1 MTPVS
6 FDVAI
11 VGGGPGGAA
20 TALSLR
26 ARAPALSVVLIEA
39 SHYEAVRI
47 GETLPPPVRSL
58 LAPLGVWDAFQAQ
71 GHREVYGTTAAWGSA
86 ALLDNDFIYMPANT
100 GWHLDRAAFDAM
112 LARAA
117 QEQGATLLLDTR
129 VSDSKRTG
137 NEWQLTLSTGQG
149 LAARFLVDAT
159 GGAAALARR
168 CGARFVEADNLV
180 GIAGF
185 FQGCDGNPSTLVE
198 AFEDGWWYT
207 AGLSDGRRIVACM
220 TDVDLVKR
228 MKLHDPQEWQR
239 ALGTMANIAATVE
252 RGRFTGQ
259 LAVRPAS
266 SRRLEPAAGRDWLA
280 VGDSASRFDPLSSQ
294 GIFKALRSGIFASY
308 AIGDLLTRHDESGLE
323 RYRRFVLD
331 EFKSYAEVRTKYY
344 REEQRWPESEF
355 WLRRH
360 EAQAIGKPHRQSEP
374 VFRHDA
380 ARRYKSSPA

>member
-1 MTPVS
+1 MTGVTPSS

-26 ARAPALSVVLIEA
+26 AHAPALSVVLIEA

-47 GETLPPPVRSL
+47 GETLPPPVQTL
-58 LAPLGVWDAFQAQ
+58 LAHLGVWDAFQAQ
-71 GHREVYGTTAAWGSA
+71 GHREVYGTSAAWGSA
-86 ALLDNDFIYMPANT
+86 TPLDNDFIYMPANT

-112 LARAA
+112 LASSAHR
-117 QEQGATLLLDTR
+117 QGATLLLDTR
-129 VSDSKRTG
+129 VCGSKRAG
-137 NEWQLTLSTGQG
+137 NKWRLTLSTGQD

-159 GGAAALARR
+159 GGAAALARG
-168 CGARFVEADNLV
+168 CGARFVAVDNLV
-180 GIAGF
+180 GIAGC
-185 FQGCDGNPSTLVE
+185 FQGCDGNPSTLIE

-207 AGLSDGRRIVACM
+207 AGLPDGQRIVACM
-220 TDVDLVKR
+220 TDADLVKR
-228 MKLHDPQEWQR
+228 MSLQDPQAWR
-239 ALGTMANIAATVE
+239 RKLDTMANIAATVQQ
-252 RGRFTGQ
+252 GRLSGPI
-259 LAVRPAS
+259 AVRPAS

-294 GIFKALRSGIFASY
+294 GIFKALRSGIFAAY
-308 AIGDLLTRHDESGLE
+308 AIGDLLTRHDESGIE

-331 EFKSYAEVRTKYY
+331 EFKSYAEVRAKYY

-360 EAQAIGKPHRQSEP
+360 ASADDGKTIPP
-374 VFRHDA
+374 F
-380 ARRYKSSPA
+380 

>member
-1 MTPVS
+1 VTGVTLSS

-26 ARAPALSVVLIEA
+26 AHAPALSVVLMEA

-58 LAPLGVWDAFQAQ
+58 LAHLGVWDAFQAQ

-86 ALLDNDFIYMPANT
+86 ELLDNDFIYMPANT

-112 LARAA
+112 LASAA
-117 QEQGATLLLDTR
+117 QRQGATLLLDTR
-129 VSDSKRTG
+129 VCDSKRAG
-137 NEWQLTLSTGQG
+137 NEWRLTLSTGQG

-159 GGAAALARR
+159 GGTAAVARR
-168 CGARFVEADNLV
+168 GGARFVEADNLV
-180 GIAGF
+180 GIAAC
-185 FQGCDGNPSTLVE
+185 FQGCDGNPSTLIE
-198 AFEDGWWYT
+198 AFKHGWWYT
-207 AGLSDGRRIVACM
+207 AGLPEGRRIVACM
-220 TDVDLVKR
+220 TDADLVKR
-228 MKLHDPQEWQR
+228 MRLHDSQVWQR
-239 ALGTMANIAATVE
+239 EISSTTVNIAATVQ
-252 RGRFTGQ
+252 RGKLSGQ
-259 LAVRPAS
+259 MAVRSAS
-266 SRRLEPAAGRDWLA
+266 SRRLEPVAGEDWLA

-308 AIGDLLTRHDESGLE
+308 AIGDLLTRRDESGME
-323 RYRRFVLD
+323 RYRRLMLN
-331 EFKSYAEVRTKYY
+331 EFRSYAEVRTTYY

-360 EAQAIGKPHRQSEP
+360 AGVDFGKAI
-374 VFRHDA
+374 A
-380 ARRYKSSPA
+380 AE